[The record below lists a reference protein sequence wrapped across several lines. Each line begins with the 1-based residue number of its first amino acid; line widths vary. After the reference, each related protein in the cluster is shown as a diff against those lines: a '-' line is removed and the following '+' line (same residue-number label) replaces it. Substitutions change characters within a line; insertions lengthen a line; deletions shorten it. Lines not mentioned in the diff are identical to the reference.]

1 MLIITEE
8 LDMITLTDSAVNR
21 IKEIVAKRGS
31 GVGLRIGV
39 TESGCSGY
47 SYALDYAETVNEGDI
62 VVEQGDAK
70 VVIDEKSM
78 PLLSEMELDFVKEGL
93 NQSFKFNNPNVV
105 SSCGCGES
113 FSVTK

>member
-1 MLIITEE
+1 MIKLTNTAVARVR
-8 LDMITLTDSAVNR
+8 DMVI
-21 IKEIVAKRGS
+21 KRGT

-39 TESGCSGY
+39 TKSGCSGY
-47 SYALDYAETVNEGDI
+47 SYALDYAETIEDNDI
-62 VVEQGDAK
+62 VIDQDGVK
-70 VVIDEKSM
+70 VVVDQESM
-78 PLLSEMELDFVKEGL
+78 PVLDDLVLDFVKQGL

>member
-1 MLIITEE
+1 
-8 LDMITLTDSAVNR
+8 MITLTNSAVER
-21 IKEIVAKRGS
+21 VREMMAKHQDKI
-31 GVGLRIGV
+31 GLRIGV

-47 SYALDYAETVNEGDI
+47 SYALDFAEIATDADSVIEQDGVKI
-62 VVEQGDAK
+62 VIQQ
-70 VVIDEKSM
+70 SSL
-78 PLLSEMELDFVKEGL
+78 PLLDGMELDFVKQGL